1 MWLSGGDGNRAWM
14 ATKRGRF
21 VARMLKPFW
30 SMGRFQSGV
39 AQPVKS
45 SGPVLLTRAGPAAS
59 FPISNIFSKTFNCSE
74 FEITKHSLSHL
85 QKFPNLAGLHINSM

>member
-45 SGPVLLTRAGPAAS
+45 SGPAAS